1 MTYIQAGG
9 NTMTH
14 AATCL
19 EGLSPGQMTA
29 SPMPCDVQF
38 QQFVSRRRR
47 SSWTLAASMLMV
59 YFAFI
64 LLIAFA
70 LVYSVPRSSRTT

>member
-1 MTYIQAGG
+1 
-9 NTMTH
+9 
-14 AATCL
+14 
-19 EGLSPGQMTA
+19 
-29 SPMPCDVQF
+29 MPCDVQF